1 MNNMDGAEDA
11 FEFYYEDNVE
21 GAITF
26 DDFAQKVFEFGQREC
41 PIEPYH
47 YSSYEIYQAN
57 TDSHQYK
64 FINYVNITSEQVVG
78 YYPQFMYEAL
88 LKTALN
94 DTEFEFKTR
103 STAYPLTYEVN
114 YRVNTSDAGQIIF
127 FAAISFSILIT
138 VTVSYVVVERVT
150 MLKHM

>member
-1 MNNMDGAEDA
+1 
-11 FEFYYEDNVE
+11 
-21 GAITF
+21 
-26 DDFAQKVFEFGQREC
+26 
-41 PIEPYH
+41 
-47 YSSYEIYQAN
+47 
-57 TDSHQYK
+57 
-64 FINYVNITSEQVVG
+64 
-78 YYPQFMYEAL
+78 MYEAL

-94 DTEFEFKTR
+94 DTDFEFKTR